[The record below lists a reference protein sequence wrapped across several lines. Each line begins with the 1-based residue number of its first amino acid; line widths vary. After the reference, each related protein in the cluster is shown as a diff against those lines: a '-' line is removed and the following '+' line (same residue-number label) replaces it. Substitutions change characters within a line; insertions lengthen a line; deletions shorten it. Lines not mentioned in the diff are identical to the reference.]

1 MISASD
7 TAYPL
12 LTASPSSRELANVY
26 TPDLFE
32 LKFAEERTRE
42 PGPRVALLVLL
53 KTFRR
58 LGYFVKLA
66 DGPVSIVRHIAHAA
80 GYEMMPSGLDE
91 YDQSTLRARHMTLV
105 RLWTGVSAFDR
116 QT

>member
-12 LTASPSSRELANVY
+12 LPASPTSRELAEVY

-42 PGPRVALLVLL
+42 AGPRVALLVLL

-58 LGYFVKLA
+58 LGYFVKFA
-66 DGPVSIVRHIAHAA
+66 DVPASNHSAHSARSRVRNAA
-80 GYEMMPSGLDE
+80 G
-91 YDQSTLRARHMTLV
+91 RAR
-105 RLWTGVSAFDR
+105 
-116 QT
+116 

>member
-12 LTASPSSRELANVY
+12 LTTSPSSRELADVY

-42 PGPRVALLVLL
+42 AAPRIALLVLL

-58 LGYFVKLA
+58 LGYFVKVA
-66 DGPVSIVRHIAHAA
+66 DVPASIIRHIARAA
-80 GYEMMPSGLDE
+80 GYDTLPGGLDE
-91 YDQSTLRARHMTLV
+91 L
-105 RLWTGVSAFDR
+105 
-116 QT
+116 

>member
-1 MISASD
+1 MAENYSFMPYGTSHLSGCSAMISASD

-12 LTASPSSRELANVY
+12 LPASPTSRELADVY

-42 PGPRVALLVLL
+42 AGPRVALLVLL

-58 LGYFVKLA
+58 LGYFVKFA
-66 DGPVSIVRHIAHAA
+66 DVPASIIRHIAHAA
-80 GYEMMPSGLDE
+80 GYETLPGGLDE
-91 YDQSTLRARHMTLV
+91 YD
-105 RLWTGVSAFDR
+105 
-116 QT
+116 